1 MEKKKCGN
9 TIMENKKYKKL
20 SIAAVLIS
28 VLPLATFIPSLLS
41 ITLCDEVR
49 SVWAGVNILSVLIG
63 FVLSVICVKNHDS
76 RNAVNIIGTVISSLW
91 LLLICGILALA
102 VFLNFIQ

>member
-1 MEKKKCGN
+1 
-9 TIMENKKYKKL
+9 MENKKYKKL
-20 SIAAVLIS
+20 SIAAVLLS

-63 FVLSVICVKNHDS
+63 FVLSVIRFKNQYS
-76 RNAVNIIGTVISSLW
+76 RNDVNIIGTVIRII
-91 LLLICGILALA
+91 LLILIFCIIEIE
-102 VFLNFIQ
+102 VYINFNQ

>member
-1 MEKKKCGN
+1 
-9 TIMENKKYKKL
+9 MENKKFKKL
-20 SIAAVLIS
+20 SIAAVVIS

-41 ITLCDEVR
+41 ITLSDGVR

-91 LLLICGILALA
+91 LLLICGILALV

>member
-1 MEKKKCGN
+1 
-9 TIMENKKYKKL
+9 MENKKFKKL
-20 SIAAVLIS
+20 SIAAVVIS

-41 ITLCDEVR
+41 ITLSDGVR

-63 FVLSVICVKNHDS
+63 FVLSVKNHDS